1 MIDRQKLKPKSLA
14 VSIAITVFATFVGLS
29 ASAQRVL
36 LDRVIALVDEG
47 VILQSELDIRINDLQ
62 QKIKIPELAKMH
74 ATVVVCLSY

>member
-47 VILQSELDIRINDLQ
+47 VILQSELDIRI
-62 QKIKIPELAKMH
+62 IRR
-74 ATVVVCLSY
+74 LSRS